1 MEQPRAASA
10 CCLVESALRML
21 EHYATK
27 ADLQM
32 VRTDL
37 QAVKTDLTKEMG
49 RLEVKIERMSW
60 RILAAMVGGIMAA
73 LVAALSVVL
82 RFLVTA

>member
-1 MEQPRAASA
+1 MEQPKPPPPAVWS
-10 CCLVESALRML
+10 ESALRML